1 LWCSKTHEIFI
12 VNHYNR
18 FSTDRDFYSRI
29 QHAADHRITGLDK
42 LVHVFM
48 FYVWSLSVQFDTSV
62 KFRWNRILAIGTGFG
77 LLTELIQLAAKNR
90 SFDWY
95 DWLFDSLG
103 LMLAGLS
110 GNLILPYL
118 ETFWLFRWL
127 KNPKGN

>member
-1 LWCSKTHEIFI
+1 MRYLSLTITTVLVLIAISIPGSSMPQTTGF
-12 VNHYNR
+12 
-18 FSTDRDFYSRI
+18 
-29 QHAADHRITGLDK
+29 TGLDK